1 MGGDGEDMKAK
12 NEDGVKNE
20 RRNIYLINQNI
31 ENLQKKYL

>member
-20 RRNIYLINQNI
+20 RRNIYLNQNI

>member
-1 MGGDGEDMKAK
+1 MGGDCEDMKAK

-20 RRNIYLINQNI
+20 RRNIYLNQNI